1 MSYGVNAPFGLR
13 PVSSIT
19 GGNWTEKVN
28 EYYISASADGTA
40 TYATSI
46 FTGDPVIW
54 NPVIANQGGGTIAR
68 YGFNTDYNAGT
79 NTVSVLGVF
88 MGCEY
93 FSTNTA
99 TNNLIKSAY
108 WPASTQVVAGT
119 KIKAYVID
127 DPNVVYDIQVST
139 WNNTLNEARFPYGL
153 MGQNFGF
160 GLGGGGAN
168 LVPQNPATG
177 SIITGQSAVYLTT
190 AFSANNPV
198 RSTSTLPLKAIGY
211 TPDPKNL
218 ANPISYTADA
228 TTAPFLN
235 VRVQINNHTYRAGS
249 LGVVAA

>member
-1 MSYGVNAPFGLR
+1 MAYGVNAPFGLR
-13 PVSSIT
+13 PISSIT
-19 GGNWTEKVN
+19 GGSWTEKVN
-28 EYYISASADGTA
+28 EYYIAASADGLT
-40 TYATSI
+40 TYGTSI

-54 NPVIANQGGGTIAR
+54 NPVVANQGGGTIAR
-68 YGFNTDYNAGT
+68 YNFNTDYNAGT
-79 NTVSVLGVF
+79 NTTSVLGVF

-108 WPASTQVVAGT
+108 WPASSQVVAGT

-139 WNNTLNEARFPYGL
+139 WTNVLNDARFPYGL

-160 GLGGGGAN
+160 GLAGGGGN
-168 LVPQNPATG
+168 INNPAGG
-177 SIITGQSAVYLTT
+177 STLTGQSAVYLATT
-190 AFSANNPV
+190 FTGNNPAHTV
-198 RSTSTLPLKAIGY
+198 VTLPLKVLGY
-211 TPDPKNL
+211 TNNPNNL
-218 ANPISYTADA
+218 ANPISYAADA

-235 VRVQINNHTYRAGS
+235 VMVQINNHTYRAGS

>member
-1 MSYGVNAPFGLR
+1 MAYGVNAPFGLR

-19 GGNWTEKVN
+19 GGSWTEKVN
-28 EYYISASADGTA
+28 EYYIAASADGA
-40 TYATSI
+40 TTYGTSI

-54 NPVIANQGGGTIAR
+54 NPVLNNQGGGTIAR

-79 NTVSVLGVF
+79 NIVSVLGVF

-93 FSTNTA
+93 FSRNTA

-108 WPASTQVVAGT
+108 WPAATQVVAGT

-139 WNNTLNEARFPYGL
+139 WNDNLDQARFPYNL

-168 LVPQNPATG
+168 LSPQNPANG
-177 SIITGQSAVYLTT
+177 STITGQSAVYLTT
-190 AFSANNPV
+190 AFSANNPA
-198 RSTSTLPLKAIGY
+198 RTTITLPLKAIGY
-211 TPDPKNL
+211 TPDPNNL
-218 ANPISYTADA
+218 ANPISYVADA

-235 VRVQINNHTYRAGS
+235 VRVQINNHTYRGGS